1 VLEEVFKFGLRNRDC
16 ERAWPL
22 AGSYEFVFIG
32 PAVAELVVKCWTN
45 SGRLAG
51 RRSFWFGRSSRTGAC
66 HTAAARRRDTFGN
79 TRDGRAPWSFF
90 LRIIRLDRDIRSRF
104 YKNLKFF

>member
-1 VLEEVFKFGLRNRDC
+1 MTTLVLEEVFKLGLRNRDC

-32 PAVAELVVKCWTN
+32 PAVAELVVKCWTD
-45 SGRLAG
+45 SGRLPG
-51 RRSFWFGRSSRTGAC
+51 RRSFWFGRSSRRRAC
-66 HTAAARRRDTFGN
+66 HAVAARRRDTFGN

-90 LRIIRLDRDIRSRF
+90 IRIIRLDRDIRSRF
-104 YKNLKFF
+104 

>member
-1 VLEEVFKFGLRNRDC
+1 MTTLVLEEVFKLGLRNRDC

-32 PAVAELVVKCWTN
+32 PAVAELVVKCWTD
-45 SGRLAG
+45 SGRLPG
-51 RRSFWFGRSSRTGAC
+51 RRSFWFGRSS
-66 HTAAARRRDTFGN
+66 RRRDTFGN

-90 LRIIRLDRDIRSRF
+90 IRIIRLDRDIRSRF
-104 YKNLKFF
+104 